1 MGLIDA
7 MNIIQSQLNEATSNE
22 SKKKKAELAQYVQ
35 ETTNRIS
42 KAIMSAF
49 DENRDAID
57 NDVAQYLQR
66 REFNDYGYEMIFIV
80 SVSGNGSGRVHQR
93 GRDQYVQN
101 IVKNAPHSYKET
113 DSGNKNIGISFDHP
127 DLFYIYF
134 NMKKLIADNG
144 IDYEALKK
152 AIPLAVQKLGVR
164 YKMSGVNLDR
174 DKFKEYFE
182 IRNKKNKSDVNKRV
196 RSDIGRDNKERA
208 DAKKNRKKEEWESRR
223 KEREEAYYKKQK
235 EYDDEYEAEQARN
248 NQDYKNQS
256 WLKRMFSK
264 PRQAHHKQAD
274 RKSYKFD

>member
-35 ETTNRIS
+35 ETTKRLS

-49 DENRDAID
+49 NENKDEID
-57 NDVAQYLQR
+57 NEVAQYTQR
-66 REFNDYGYEMIFIV
+66 QDFNDYGYEMVFIV
-80 SVSGNGSGRVHQR
+80 SVRGNGTGYFHQPSR
-93 GRDQYVQN
+93 NQYVWN
-101 IVKNAPHSYKET
+101 IVKNASHSYKET
-113 DSGNKNIGISFDHP
+113 DSGNKNIGISFDQP
-127 DLFYIYF
+127 DQFYMYF

-152 AIPLAVQKLGVR
+152 AIPLAVQKLGAR
-164 YKMSGVNLDR
+164 YDMSGVDLDS
-174 DKFKEYFE
+174 DKFKEYFD
-182 IRNKKNKSDVNKRV
+182 IRNKTNNSAENKRI
-196 RSDIGRDNKERA
+196 RKNAAQYNKEEA
-208 DAKKNRKKEEWESRR
+208 DAKKKRKKEGWESRR

-248 NQDYKNQS
+248 NQDYENQS

-264 PRQAHHKQAD
+264 PRQAQHKQAD